1 VDRKIIRF
9 GLVLSWTVVLGLA
22 SVVYAETGEPIGG
35 ATVVQTADVPAL
47 LNPPKVITNPGCDH
61 LPASRRFQGIPSLAI
76 SPKGR
81 LWATWYAGKTPGEDQ
96 NNYVVVSTSGDGG
109 KTWTETVIIDPDGK
123 GPVRAF
129 DPEIWVDPKG
139 RLWSFWAQGFRRHD
153 GEVSGVWAMTNDDPD
168 KGDSAWSQPRRLTDG
183 IMMCKPTVLSSGEW
197 VLPASWWRMER
208 SARMFVSKNE
218 GKTWH
223 MRGAATVPKPLRNN
237 DEHVIVERRDGSL
250 WMLVRI
256 AKTGIGE
263 SVSTDRGRSW
273 SEVRRGSIQHVV
285 ARFFVRRLASG
296 KLLLVKHADGVDSRK
311 MLTAYLSDDD
321 GKTWSGG
328 LLLDERGTISY
339 PDGVQTDDGSIY
351 MIYDRNRTADK
362 EIFMAVFTEQDV
374 AAGKDVSGKVRFRI
388 LVSQAGISH

>member
-1 VDRKIIRF
+1 MDCRTTSCGV
-9 GLVLSWTVVLGLA
+9 VLFCSVVLGLA
-22 SVVYAETGEPIGG
+22 SVVCAETGASIGG
-35 ATVVQTADVPAL
+35 AAVRVTADAPAFL
-47 LNPPKVITNPGCDH
+47 GAPEVIAKPGCDH
-61 LPASRRFQGIPSLAI
+61 LPATRRFQGIPSLAI

-81 LWATWYAGKTPGEDQ
+81 LWATWYAGITPREDQ

-109 KTWTETVIIDPDGK
+109 KTWTETLIVDPDGK

-129 DPEIWVDPKG
+129 DPQVWVDPKG
-139 RLWSFWAQGFRRHD
+139 RLWSFWAQDFRGHD
-153 GEVSGVWAMTNDDPD
+153 GSLSGVWAMTNDDPD

-197 VLPASWWRMER
+197 VLPASRWHTQR
-208 SARMFVSKNE
+208 SARMVVSKDE
-218 GKTWH
+218 GKTWGV
-223 MRGAATVPKPLRNN
+223 RGAASVPKPLRTY
-237 DEHVIVERRDGSL
+237 DEHMIVERRDGSL
-250 WMLVRI
+250 WMLVRV
-256 AKTGIGE
+256 AGTGIGE

-273 SEVRRGSIQHVV
+273 SEVRRGSIEHIA

-296 KLLLVKHADGVDSRK
+296 KLLLVKHADGVESRK

-321 GKTWSGG
+321 GRTWSGG

-388 LVSQAGISH
+388 LVSQAGISR